1 MDRSRETKKNSLTH
15 LAKSLNEMEVSP
27 PNVVAPPTESNPYL
41 EMVFMQSMQ
50 SSNIQG
56 TRPLLSTQS
65 QGRSITDLSY
75 NSPHQRTFANFDG
88 FMPNGSYFATPPNTT
103 CEFKGPI
110 PTFSPNTFT
119 SNARPNNGQ
128 YVQNAIQDSFP
139 SPGLHYSQ
147 YNMARAPN
155 VTITAPDPNLHDLRN
170 AVAANG
176 RADTSPKYP
185 FVSPLSPTL
194 SWSNNPGQS
203 NVAMDTVD
211 ALTLQGYNAVISAND
226 QIQSMTRQLMNLQQQ
241 QQQQP
246 NQLQQQQQQQQ
257 QQRQNGYHRSFYT
270 NEQLQYSN
278 TLQQGH
284 SSLK

>member
-41 EMVFMQSMQ
+41 EMVFMQNMQ
-50 SSNIQG
+50 NSNFQG
-56 TRPLLSTQS
+56 TRPQFSTQS
-65 QGRSITDLSY
+65 QIRTITDLSY
-75 NSPHQRTFANFDG
+75 NSPQQRTFTNFDG

-110 PTFSPNTFT
+110 PTFSSNTFT
-119 SNARPNNGQ
+119 SNARPNNAQ
-128 YVQNAIQDSFP
+128 YIQNALPDSFP
-139 SPGLHYSQ
+139 SPSLHYTQ

-155 VTITAPDPNLHDLRN
+155 VTITTPDPSLHDLRS

-176 RADTSPKYP
+176 RTDTSPKYP

-194 SWSNNPGQS
+194 SWSNNQGQS

-211 ALTLQGYNAVISAND
+211 ALTLQGYNTVIPGND

-241 QQQQP
+241 QQQP
-246 NQLQQQQQQQQ
+246 HQLQQQQ
-257 QQRQNGYHRSFYT
+257 QQRQNGFHRSFYT
-270 NEQLQYSN
+270 NEQVQYSN

-284 SSLK
+284 NSLK